1 MPQMQVTRNAHKRA
15 LAPAWKPVE
24 GTPRA
29 GASPP
34 KQARWAAAAPQL
46 DVKLEET
53 ESDAAE
59 VLLSFV

>member
-1 MPQMQVTRNAHKRA
+1 MQIGRNAYKRA
-15 LAPAWKPVE
+15 AIPPAKAGE
-24 GTPRA
+24 GTPQA

-34 KQARWAAAAPQL
+34 KQARRSNVPQP
-46 DVKLEET
+46 DMKLEET